1 MYYIFIQTIMRYSKF
16 DTGGRN
22 YRVQNSLRQKSA
34 IFWNRQAHVPYVGP
48 IALWVVLFVIA
59 PLIIILYFSFL
70 QTGFLGQIIHSFT
83 LKNYISAFR
92 GEHGL
97 ILLYSFA
104 FALMANLICLLLGY
118 PLAYWISTR
127 SGRWKTLLL
136 FLIVIPSWTNYLIR
150 LYGLRTLLSHT
161 GIVSNILQGLGLIS
175 SPLDV
180 LYTPAA
186 VMIGLVYTWLPYMVL
201 PIYASLEGLDPS
213 LLEAADDLGATPVRK
228 FFTVTLPLTRGGVF
242 AGTILVFIPALGD
255 WLVPFVLGG
264 AKVMMAGSLVEHYFI
279 AVGNIPAGSS
289 IATLISALVLFV
301 VWFSL
306 KLGGREV
313 LERIT

>member
-1 MYYIFIQTIMRYSKF
+1 M
-16 DTGGRN
+16 
-22 YRVQNSLRQKSA
+22 QKKLKLQPAALLS
-34 IFWNRQAHVPYVGP
+34 RQAHIPYVGP
-48 IALWVVLFVIA
+48 IALWIVFFVVV

-70 QTGFLGQIIHSFT
+70 QTGLLGQIVHSFT
-83 LKNYISAFR
+83 FKNYINAFR

-104 FALMANLICLLLGY
+104 FALVANLACLLLGY
-118 PLAYWISTR
+118 PLAYWITTR
-127 SGRWKTLLL
+127 SNRWKSLLL

-161 GIVSNILQGLGLIS
+161 GIVSRVLQSLSLIS

-180 LYTPAA
+180 LYTPTA

-201 PIYASLEGLDPS
+201 PIYASLDGLDPS
-213 LLEAADDLGATPVRK
+213 LLEAADDLGASPIRK
-228 FFTVTLPLTRGGVF
+228 FLTVTLPLTKGGVF

-255 WLVPFVLGG
+255 WLVPFILGG

-279 AVGNIPAGSS
+279 SVGNIPAGSS

-301 VWFSL
+301 VWISL
-306 KLGGREV
+306 RLGGREV

>member
-1 MYYIFIQTIMRYSKF
+1 M
-16 DTGGRN
+16 
-22 YRVQNSLRQKSA
+22 QNSLKRKPLTY
-34 IFWNRQAHVPYVGP
+34 WNKQAHIPYVGP
-48 IALWVVLFVIA
+48 IAFWVVLFVIV
-59 PLIIILYFSFL
+59 PLVIILYFSFIK
-70 QTGFLGQIIHSFT
+70 TGILGQIIHSFT
-83 LKNYISAFR
+83 LKNYINAFR

-104 FALMANLICLLLGY
+104 FALMANVICLLLGY

-127 SGRWKTLLL
+127 SIRWKTMLL

-161 GIVSNILQGLGLIS
+161 GIVSTILQGLGLIS

-213 LLEAADDLGATPVRK
+213 LLEAADDLGANPIRK
-228 FFTVTLPLTRGGVF
+228 FLTVTLPLTRGGVF
-242 AGTILVFIPALGD
+242 AGTILVFIPAVSYTHLQT
-255 WLVPFVLGG
+255 
-264 AKVMMAGSLVEHYFI
+264 K
-279 AVGNIPAGSS
+279 
-289 IATLISALVLFV
+289 
-301 VWFSL
+301 
-306 KLGGREV
+306 
-313 LERIT
+313 